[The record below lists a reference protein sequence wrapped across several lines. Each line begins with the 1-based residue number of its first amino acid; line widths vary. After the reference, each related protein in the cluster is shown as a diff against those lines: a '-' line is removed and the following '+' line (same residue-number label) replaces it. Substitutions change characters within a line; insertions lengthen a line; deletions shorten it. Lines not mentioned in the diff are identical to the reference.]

1 MPDLIKNPKPHMV
14 RSNYVDMSNP
24 GPKKKA
30 PAEELDATIEESMQP
45 AKKSAASTSSKEGSK
60 SSGGRGAA
68 SANEDG
74 SARPTPNPERSGA
87 SATVTSSTEENPGK
101 AADDR
106 DWLTPLV
113 RTAGVAASAAAV
125 YAYLR
130 ESGMPE
136 KAAQKMAQTAV
147 ANPAGAS
154 DLITAA
160 TGDDAKAASTE
171 IAMRS
176 AGAEDAMEYGEY
188 EDVTPKGVE
197 ADPRAA
203 IAQQPS
209 SGSVPA
215 VVGNDEAA
223 MAEAVASRF
232 ANADDAM
239 MEASGEFGPEPV
251 SPNRMVGP
259 NNRFMKQG
267 ERVNQYS
274 NAIPGSSADWLDE
287 AISRSEMPKPRVRVK
302 APGVRVPAP

>member
-24 GPKKKA
+24 PAKKKA

-45 AKKSAASTSSKEGSK
+45 AKKSAASKEGSK
-60 SSGGRGAA
+60 SSGSGSSDKA
-68 SANEDG
+68 G
-74 SARPTPNPERSGA
+74 SAGA
-87 SATVTSSTEENPGK
+87 SSNPGAGGKAVPTTVESSTGEGSK
-101 AADDR
+101 DDGN

-113 RTAGVAASAAAV
+113 RGAGAAASLAAV

-147 ANPAGAS
+147 ENPAGAS

-160 TGDDAKAASTE
+160 TGDDAKAAQTE
-171 IAMRS
+171 IMVRS
-176 AGAEDAMEYGEY
+176 AAGAEDAMEYG
-188 EDVTPKGVE
+188 
-197 ADPRAA
+197 
-203 IAQQPS
+203 
-209 SGSVPA
+209 VPM
-215 VVGNDEAA
+215 VVDNDEAA

-232 ANADDAM
+232 AGADDAM

-251 SPNRMVGP
+251 SPNRMTGP

-267 ERVNQYS
+267 EKVNQYN

-287 AISRSEMPKPRVRVK
+287 ALSRGEMPKPRVRVK
-302 APGVRVPAP
+302 APGVRVPTP